1 MVRVHSRV
9 PRDSPD
15 YHGPILVNPGGP
27 GGSGVDLVL
36 KAGPLLSTILGPGFD
51 IIGFDPRGM
60 LEIYMYANGLD
71 LLERRRHCPIHTSS
85 LVLRKPRGARPV
97 A

>member
-1 MVRVHSRV
+1 MVQVHLRV

-60 LEIYMYANGLD
+60 LDIYKRSPA
-71 LLERRRHCPIHTSS
+71 
-85 LVLRKPRGARPV
+85 LRAGSYFCRNDRLKAEFKGFRQTDGQT
-97 A
+97 